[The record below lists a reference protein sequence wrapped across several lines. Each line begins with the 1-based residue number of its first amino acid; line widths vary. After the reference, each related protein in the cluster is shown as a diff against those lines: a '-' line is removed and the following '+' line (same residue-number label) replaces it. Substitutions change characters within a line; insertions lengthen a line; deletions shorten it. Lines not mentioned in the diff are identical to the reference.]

1 MLLAHFVGDAG
12 QSDMVRGRFGGINR
26 RTALQPRG
34 CFLNLQSIGA
44 LKQKGRA

>member
-34 CFLNLQSIGA
+34 FLNLQSIGA